1 MTEYALEYIS
11 AQTGTGLLSMEKFS
25 KSFKWFRS
33 LRLIVSKQFQCV
45 YEDKD
50 AQA

>member
-1 MTEYALEYIS
+1 MDYVL
-11 AQTGTGLLSMEKFS
+11 AQASTGLLSMEKFS

-33 LRLIVSKQFQCV
+33 LRPIFCKQFQSV